1 MCLELQHSMEL
12 GQLCCFRHFTLG
24 QTGYFLRI
32 QVDEEV
38 NLGIEGW
45 LNPRASSDAAMK
57 RKVCPLPRGK
67 SQLPVHPAH
76 GLVTVLT

>member
-1 MCLELQHSMEL
+1 MEL
-12 GQLCCFRHFTLG
+12 GHLCCFRHFIFR
-24 QTGYFLRI
+24 QTGYFHGS

-38 NLGIEGW
+38 NLGIEDW

-57 RKVCPLPRGK
+57 RKVSPLPKSK
-67 SQLPVHPAH
+67 SQLPVHPAL